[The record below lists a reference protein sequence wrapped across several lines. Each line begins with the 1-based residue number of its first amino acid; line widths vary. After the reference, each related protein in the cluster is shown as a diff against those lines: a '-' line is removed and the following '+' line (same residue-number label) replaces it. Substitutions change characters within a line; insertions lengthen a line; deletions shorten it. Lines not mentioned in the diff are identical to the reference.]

1 MSPNSLGLILKIRDS
16 NQQIENQLT
25 HLFHLLKT
33 YLKNN

>member
-16 NQQIENQLT
+16 NQQIEESIA